1 MLSGNGTIDYS
12 VEAHTLDAQETS
24 VARQEPTTRDSQ
36 KENFNRRQTA
46 PHRINYCSQNL
57 LYNLR
62 YSNASFFSLSNNQAY
77 SNIYH
82 SLKILKYYIL
92 LYKR

>member
-1 MLSGNGTIDYS
+1 MLSGNGTIDHD
-12 VEAHTLDAQETS
+12 VEAHTLDAHKLSAVHQES
-24 VARQEPTTRDSQ
+24 STRNLQ
-36 KENFNRRQTA
+36 KENFNKRQTE
-46 PHRINYCSQNL
+46 PLSTNYFSQNL
-57 LYNLR
+57 LYNPR
-62 YSNASFFSLSNNQAY
+62 YSNASFFRLSNNQAY